1 MATRIRGGS
10 KPNSNKAKSKKP
22 GPARGAPPK
31 KSKRTPKRIPQAK
44 AKPVPKGAGRAKPK
58 LAAPKTP
65 TRFPKRLKTAP
76 EIRRRPHPRPDVAP
90 PRPVPLP
97 RAKLHVSNPYDQ
109 DLDRN
114 PANFQPLTPLSFL
127 ERAARAHPEATAI
140 IHGARRYSYAEFY
153 GRSRQLASALAREG
167 IGRGDTVSVL
177 FANTPAM
184 LEAHHGVPMTGGVLN
199 ALNTRLDPASLA
211 FMLDH
216 SGAKIFMA
224 DREFAGCAEA
234 ALALAKV
241 KPLVIIYDDP
251 EFPQKG
257 EITGALDYETL
268 LAGGDPQ
275 FEWLMPQHEWDAISL
290 NYTSG
295 TTGDPKGVVC
305 HHRGA
310 ALMGYANILACR
322 MGERPVYLWTLPM
335 FHCNGWC
342 FPWTLALIAGVHVCL
357 RWVRAKD
364 MYAAIAE
371 HRVTHLC
378 GAPTVMAMLLNARPD
393 ERRSFSHKVNFV
405 HAAAPPPEAMLL
417 AMLQQGFDL
426 THVYGLTET
435 YGPATV
441 NDWHTDWDRLPVSE
455 QGAKRIRQGIPYP
468 ALEQLAV
475 LDAETLEPVPAD
487 GETLG
492 EVMFRGNIVMKGY
505 LKNAAATQEAMAGG
519 WFHSG
524 DLGVM
529 HPDGYIQLKD
539 RSKDII
545 ISGGENISSIE
556 VENAL
561 YRHPAV
567 LFAAVV
573 AKPDAKWGET
583 PCAFVEK
590 KPGHETITEADLIA
604 FCREHLARYKC
615 PRTIVFCELP
625 KTTTGK
631 IQKFRLREQARA
643 MA

>member
-1 MATRIRGGS
+1 MATRSKSGSRAKAKKPARGLRA
-10 KPNSNKAKSKKP
+10 KPRKPAKSK
-22 GPARGAPPK
+22 AAP
-31 KSKRTPKRIPQAK
+31 KSQTVRK
-44 AKPVPKGAGRAKPK
+44 AGKRAKPK
-58 LAAPKTP
+58 QAPAKPRLAPAASVPVLKPMPAAP
-65 TRFPKRLKTAP
+65 A
-76 EIRRRPHPRPDVAP
+76 RRRLRPRAAVPAQPRPAP
-90 PRPVPLP
+90 QV
-97 RAKLHVSNPYDQ
+97 RAKLLAANPYDI

-127 ERAARAHPEATAI
+127 ERAARTWTEATAI

-153 GRSRQLASALAREG
+153 ARSRRLASALAREG

-199 ALNTRLDPASLA
+199 ALNTRLDAAAIA

-216 SGAKIFMA
+216 SGAKLFIA
-224 DREFAGCAEA
+224 DREFAGVAKA
-234 ALALAKV
+234 ALELAKV
-241 KPLVIIYDDP
+241 KPRVFVYDDP
-251 EFPQKG
+251 EFPHTG
-257 EITGALDYETL
+257 ELPGATDYEEFV
-268 LAGGDPQ
+268 AGGDPE
-275 FEWLMPQHEWDAISL
+275 FTWEPPSDEWDAISL

-295 TTGDPKGVVC
+295 TTGNPKGVVC

-322 MGERPVYLWTLPM
+322 MAERPVYLWTLPM

-342 FPWTLALIAGVHVCL
+342 FPWTLALVAGTHVCL

-371 HRVTHLC
+371 HKVTHLC
-378 GAPTVMAMLLNARPD
+378 GAPTVMSLLLNAAP
-393 ERRSFSHKVNFV
+393 EEKRSFSHRVNFV

-417 AMLQQGFDL
+417 AMLEAGFEL

-441 NDWHTDWDRLPVSE
+441 DAWHEEWDSLPLKE
-455 QGAKRIRQGIPYP
+455 QGAKRIRQGVPYP
-468 ALEQLAV
+468 ALEHLTV
-475 LDAETLEPVPAD
+475 LDPLSLEAVPAD
-487 GETLG
+487 GATLG

-505 LKNAAATQEAMAGG
+505 LKNPKATEDAFAGG

-524 DLGVM
+524 DLGVL

-573 AKPDAKWGET
+573 ARPDEKWGET

-590 KPGHETITEADLIA
+590 KTGHEAVTEADLIA
-604 FCREHLARYKC
+604 FCRENLAHFKC
-615 PRTIVFCELP
+615 PKSIVFCELP

-631 IQKFRLREQARA
+631 IQKFRLRDQAKTLA
-643 MA
+643 